1 MPVDKNMMAVT
12 PGVMSRNPNIIHRA
26 DPIAGTVNIVW
37 LIVDTDADGNCIRDA
52 AYAKQ

>member
-1 MPVDKNMMAVT
+1 MAVDKNTMAVT
-12 PGVMSRNPNIIHRA
+12 PGVMSGNPNIIHRP
-26 DPIAGTVNIVW
+26 DPISRAMNVIW